1 VLTHRSRAWHQ
12 AHIPSAT
19 IHLVSN
25 YLPLSGDY
33 EPVSLPEEPAPRG
46 TTPYFL
52 QCIGGSRGLAQLYLE
67 AGLLHLEGAAS
78 ILLSVSYSSL
88 SSIRMP
94 LQSQVGESGTEAW
107 KRDREAASRYFDRAR
122 ILQPDLDVPALPQ
135 GDAYGVGVSDVELEM
150 PSLDIGTSPPESV
163 AERESLHSNTYPLH
177 MRRRKKAKGEQMAA
191 SVIKSP
197 PSLDDVDGAWYY
209 YIPGLVGAGTA
220 LLVVGVVGVLSFS
233 TWSRRNQGS

>member
-19 IHLVSN
+19 IRLVSN